1 MATVSGVGGTAA
13 FGTGNELNVRSWSLS
28 IDGDVATG
36 AHSSSSGWTDAL
48 AGMRSYSG
56 SFEFYQDGSTA
67 QPIRAGDTGSIAL
80 LDSAIEYSGTT
91 VIANSVT
98 YNADIEG
105 GGLMSGTV
113 SFTGDG
119 ALSIAY
125 K

>member
-1 MATVSGVGGTAA
+1 
-13 FGTGNELNVRSWSLS
+13 
-28 IDGDVATG
+28 
-36 AHSSSSGWTDAL
+36 
-48 AGMRSYSG
+48 
-56 SFEFYQDGSTA
+56 
-67 QPIRAGDTGSIAL
+67 
-80 LDSAIEYSGTT
+80 

-105 GGLMSGTV
+105 GGLVSGTV